1 LPAVWIFSW
10 FFIENVLV
18 LGCECAELQR
28 KESGMMEKIASLP
41 IGVFDSG
48 VGGLTVL
55 KALRERMPCE
65 DVVYL
70 GDTARL
76 PYGTKSPQT
85 VSRYAVQ
92 CAAELVGRSIKLL
105 VVACNT
111 ASAVAL
117 DALRE
122 TYPHIPVVGVVEP
135 GAQAACQAT
144 RNQFIAVIAT
154 ESTVAGGAYQRAIH
168 SIDPD
173 ARIIGHPCPL
183 FVALAEEGW
192 TDGHIPEAVA
202 ERYLD
207 PVFNPVSV
215 AEQSVIPDTLV
226 LGCTHFPLL
235 APAIRNVVDSATVI
249 VDSAATTAVTVHDE
263 LVRLGLGR
271 PGSGCGETLYLTTD
285 DVARFARTGTRF
297 LGTPIAEREVELVDL

>member
-1 LPAVWIFSW
+1 MK
-10 FFIENVLV
+10 
-18 LGCECAELQR
+18 
-28 KESGMMEKIASLP
+28 KEAKLP
-41 IGVFDSG
+41 IGMFDSG

-85 VSRYAVQ
+85 VTRYGVQ
-92 CAAELVGRSIKLL
+92 CGAELIRRGIKLL

-122 TYPHIPVVGVVEP
+122 AYPDVPVIGVVDP
-135 GAQAACQAT
+135 GARAACAAS
-144 RNQFIAVIAT
+144 RNRAIAVIAT
-154 ESTVAGGAYQRAIH
+154 ESTIARGAYQRAIH
-168 SIDPD
+168 AIDPQT
-173 ARIIGHPCPL
+173 RIIGHPCPL

-192 TDGHIPEAVA
+192 TDGQVPEAVA
-202 ERYLD
+202 ARYLD
-207 PVFNPVSV
+207 PVFKPASGTGHPDV
-215 AEQSVIPDTLV
+215 PDTLV

-235 APAIRNVVDSATVI
+235 APAIRNVVPAGTTI
-249 VDSAATTAVTVHDE
+249 VDSAATTAETVHQQLQE
-263 LVRLGLGR
+263 LQLAR
-271 PGSGCGETLYLTTD
+271 PENGCGATRYLTTD
-285 DVARFARTGTRF
+285 DAARFARTGSRF
-297 LGTPIAEREVELVDL
+297 LGTPIAEHDVELVDL